1 MHTNEWSISVIL
13 RPFDSMNVPFR
24 AFARKISFQK
34 YTPML
39 EYKPSEEDGGSY
51 SLSPDIKY
59 VFAVVVVSSRVSNL
73 CGRTSQ
79 DMSCEIRSFL
89 IPGTLRSSK
98 TLQWL

>member
-1 MHTNEWSISVIL
+1 
-13 RPFDSMNVPFR
+13 MNVPFR

-39 EYKPSEEDGGSY
+39 EYKLSGGDGGSY

-59 VFAVVVVSSRVSNL
+59 VFVVVVVVSSRVSNL

-79 DMSCEIRSFL
+79 DMSYEIRSFL
-89 IPGTLRSSK
+89 TPGTLKSSK
-98 TLQWL
+98 TM

>member
-1 MHTNEWSISVIL
+1 MYTNEWSINVIL
-13 RPFDSMNVPFR
+13 RPFDSLNVPFR
-24 AFARKISFQK
+24 AFARKISFQN

-39 EYKPSEEDGGSY
+39 ENKPSGGDEGSY

-59 VFAVVVVSSRVSNL
+59 VFAVVVVVVSSRVSNL

-79 DMSCEIRSFL
+79 DLSCEIRSFL

-98 TLQWL
+98 TL